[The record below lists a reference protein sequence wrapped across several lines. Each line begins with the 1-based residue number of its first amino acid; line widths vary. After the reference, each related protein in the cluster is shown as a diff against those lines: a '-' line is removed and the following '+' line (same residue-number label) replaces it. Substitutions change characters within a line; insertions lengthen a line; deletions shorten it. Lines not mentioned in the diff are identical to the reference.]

1 MSTFV
6 TKNLKI
12 NIPIV
17 SSNMDTVTEANLAI
31 ALARQGGLGIIHR
44 FMTID
49 DAANE
54 VKKIKRS
61 EGILIEQPYILN
73 PNQTLE
79 DALDFMRN
87 YDVTG
92 ILVTDINKKLLGI
105 LTSRDILFETN
116 LNKKIEN
123 LMTKNLI
130 TAPVG
135 TSLEDAKETLHQNKI
150 EKLPLISEKG
160 ILQGLITAKDIIR
173 KDEFPNASK
182 DSKGRLMVGASIG
195 IKDDVVERTSAMLNA
210 GADVIVIDIA
220 HGHADSVINTIKLL
234 RREFGNVE
242 IIAGNVATKEATE
255 DLISA
260 GADCI
265 KVGVGGGCFAAGTR
279 VLMSNGFY
287 KNIEEIQPGER
298 VINKDG
304 KPVNVKKSFCT
315 GIKKVWKIR
324 NSIYY
329 ENTYVTPDHQFWIGD
344 LNTVSFETLQSRGY
358 VKLLELQSKTIPKLS
373 KYKWKQ
379 VSEFKQEAL
388 LIPRNIEFEFPETF
402 EIDLQKRCGG
412 NWRTGFKYA
421 LDVTLKPSY
430 ELGYIFGTFL
440 GDGNS
445 HTAVFN
451 GTHQGSVYWSFGIKE
466 NEIADKL
473 AKCIEFIFNKKCSI
487 VIKENEIEV
496 VFYYKPFA
504 DFLKSFDKRTNKH
517 LPEEYLINDKPYLN
531 GLLDG
536 LIDSDGYIEDY
547 GRKRISNTSKKII
560 ELFSIICYL
569 INGFFP
575 SAGKKKITIGGL
587 KNANIKNFNQSYVS
601 GIGTNTKKRLTKN
614 YQAIDLLECSE
625 SPINTRVYDLEVDCP
640 THSFIAN
647 NNIVHNSVC
656 VTRIVT
662 GSGVPQLQA
671 VLDSSEVSTQMG
683 VPIMADGGIRN
694 SGDIVKAIGAG
705 ANTVMLGN
713 LLAGTE
719 ESPGTVLMKEGKK
732 FKIYRGS
739 AGYGTA
745 LSRKQQKIQNNLTI
759 TEYTPEGVESLVPY
773 KGTVLEVINPLL
785 GGLRSGMSYSG
796 ARTIEELKL
805 KCKFIKMSGAGFKES
820 NYHDVK
826 LV

>member
-1 MSTFV
+1 MEKIKEVLEFNSKINNKILKKDIKESLTFDDVLIVPQKSDIESRKDVNMSTFV

-54 VKKIKRS
+54 VKKVKRS

-79 DALDFMRN
+79 DALDIMRN
-87 YDVTG
+87 YNVTG
-92 ILVTDINKKLLGI
+92 ILVTDLNKKLLGI
-105 LTSRDILFETN
+105 LTSRDILFEIN

-135 TSLEDAKETLHQNKI
+135 TSLEDAKEILHQNKI

-329 ENTYVTPDHQFWIGD
+329 ENTYVTPDHQF
-344 LNTVSFETLQSRGY
+344 
-358 VKLLELQSKTIPKLS
+358 
-373 KYKWKQ
+373 
-379 VSEFKQEAL
+379 
-388 LIPRNIEFEFPETF
+388 
-402 EIDLQKRCGG
+402 
-412 NWRTGFKYA
+412 
-421 LDVTLKPSY
+421 
-430 ELGYIFGTFL
+430 
-440 GDGNS
+440 
-445 HTAVFN
+445 
-451 GTHQGSVYWSFGIKE
+451 
-466 NEIADKL
+466 
-473 AKCIEFIFNKKCSI
+473 
-487 VIKENEIEV
+487 
-496 VFYYKPFA
+496 
-504 DFLKSFDKRTNKH
+504 
-517 LPEEYLINDKPYLN
+517 
-531 GLLDG
+531 
-536 LIDSDGYIEDY
+536 
-547 GRKRISNTSKKII
+547 
-560 ELFSIICYL
+560 
-569 INGFFP
+569 
-575 SAGKKKITIGGL
+575 
-587 KNANIKNFNQSYVS
+587 
-601 GIGTNTKKRLTKN
+601 
-614 YQAIDLLECSE
+614 
-625 SPINTRVYDLEVDCP
+625 
-640 THSFIAN
+640 
-647 NNIVHNSVC
+647 
-656 VTRIVT
+656 
-662 GSGVPQLQA
+662 
-671 VLDSSEVSTQMG
+671 
-683 VPIMADGGIRN
+683 
-694 SGDIVKAIGAG
+694 
-705 ANTVMLGN
+705 
-713 LLAGTE
+713 
-719 ESPGTVLMKEGKK
+719 
-732 FKIYRGS
+732 
-739 AGYGTA
+739 
-745 LSRKQQKIQNNLTI
+745 
-759 TEYTPEGVESLVPY
+759 
-773 KGTVLEVINPLL
+773 
-785 GGLRSGMSYSG
+785 
-796 ARTIEELKL
+796 
-805 KCKFIKMSGAGFKES
+805 
-820 NYHDVK
+820 
-826 LV
+826 